1 MHSINDPMPCLH
13 EQNQLFYQLMGQ
25 SNTNYQP
32 SRNTELKEFGPTF
45 IMALVGDAEGI
56 SFLRMVGDGLAD
68 IVEMSNSHNNN
79 EN

>member
-1 MHSINDPMPCLH
+1 MSSLH
-13 EQNQLFYQLMGQ
+13 EQNQLFYQLMNK

-32 SRNTELKEFGPTF
+32 TRNTELKEYGPTY

-68 IVEMSNSHNNN
+68 IVDVSI
-79 EN
+79 

>member
-1 MHSINDPMPCLH
+1 MSSLH
-13 EQNQLFYQLMGQ
+13 EQNQLFYQLMNK

-32 SRNTELKEFGPTF
+32 TRNTELKKYGPTY

-68 IVEMSNSHNNN
+68 IVDVSI
-79 EN
+79 

>member
-1 MHSINDPMPCLH
+1 MPCLH

-68 IVEMSNSHNNN
+68 VVEMSNSHNNN